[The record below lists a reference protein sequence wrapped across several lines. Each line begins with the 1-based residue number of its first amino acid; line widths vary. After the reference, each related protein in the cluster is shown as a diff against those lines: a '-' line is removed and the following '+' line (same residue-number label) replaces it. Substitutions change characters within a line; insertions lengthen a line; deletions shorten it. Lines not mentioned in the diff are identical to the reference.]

1 MKSLFR
7 ITAIIWHMLSLHEN
21 KYPGSKS
28 MSHIAIDARVLLKG
42 MACILISHTLLFPM
56 PLCAL
61 GVLLW
66 STRMPFVSDSF
77 QRGKQCHIL
86 WQCNEHG
93 LLLLP
98 HRLLKKKRNF
108 WISVGMFTCTFS
120 TLAASQKFIKEKK
133 GEHYSPYTVQY
144 LHIHVVLPKFSAVH
158 MLHVYVYVDI
168 RHTSNNIL
176 Y

>member
-1 MKSLFR
+1 M
-7 ITAIIWHMLSLHEN
+7 TYAVTEN

-93 LLLLP
+93 LWLLP

-108 WISVGMFTCTFS
+108 RFKLECLLACFQPWQSKIYKSRKKVNTIVH
-120 TLAASQKFIKEKK
+120 TL
-133 GEHYSPYTVQY
+133 YSIYTY
-144 LHIHVVLPKFSAVH
+144 
-158 MLHVYVYVDI
+158 M
-168 RHTSNNIL
+168 
-176 Y
+176 

>member
-1 MKSLFR
+1 MKALFR
-7 ITAIIWHMLSLHEN
+7 SDSYYI
-21 KYPGSKS
+21 G
-28 MSHIAIDARVLLKG
+28 MSHIAIDARVLLTG

-66 STRMPFVSDSF
+66 STRMPFVSDSS

-98 HRLLKKKRNF
+98 HRLLKKKKFLNF
-108 WISVGMFTCTFS
+108 SWNVYLYIFNLGSQSKIYKSRKKVNTTVH
-120 TLAASQKFIKEKK
+120 TL
-133 GEHYSPYTVQY
+133 YSIYMY
-144 LHIHVVLPKFSAVH
+144 
-158 MLHVYVYVDI
+158 M
-168 RHTSNNIL
+168 
-176 Y
+176 

>member
-1 MKSLFR
+1 MKSLFCSDR
-7 ITAIIWHMLSLHEN
+7 YYVTYAVTEN
-21 KYPGSKS
+21 KYPGSRS

-42 MACILISHTLLFPM
+42 MACILVSHTLLFPM

-93 LLLLP
+93 LWLLP
-98 HRLLKKKRNF
+98 HRLLKKKKEIFDLSWNVYLHVF
-108 WISVGMFTCTFS
+108 NLG
-120 TLAASQKFIKEKK
+120 SQKFIQAEKRW
-133 GEHYSPYTVQY
+133 T
-144 LHIHVVLPKFSAVH
+144 L
-158 MLHVYVYVDI
+158 
-168 RHTSNNIL
+168 
-176 Y
+176 